1 MPLLPFIIISSTN
14 AFILM
19 KYIVNSILF
28 DFADSCWELS
38 EDEMIDITDES
49 LGFWEADDDE
59 DLIEEITTSTGY
71 CIKSI
76 NYEIALT

>member
-1 MPLLPFIIISSTN
+1 
-14 AFILM
+14 M
-19 KYIVNSILF
+19 KYIVNDILF

-38 EDEMIDITDES
+38 EDEMIDITDDS
-49 LGFWEADDDE
+49 LGFWEAEDDQ
-59 DLIEEITTSTGY
+59 DLIEEITNSTGY

>member
-1 MPLLPFIIISSTN
+1 
-14 AFILM
+14 M
-19 KYIVNSILF
+19 KYIVSDILF
-28 DFADSCWELS
+28 DFDDDYEEAWK
-38 EDEMIDITDES
+38 DEPIPQQEIIDES

-59 DLIEEITTSTGY
+59 DLIEEITTATGF